1 MIFQVPVIP
10 VILSLFWLAVAIGG
24 FVCCLYACFMF
35 LESLTRLFR
44 G

>member
-1 MIFQVPVIP
+1 MIFEVPVIP

-24 FVCCLYACFMF
+24 FVCCLYACWMF
-35 LESLTRLFR
+35 LDSLFTLFK